1 MADFFYRQAKIKL
14 PTGGNRIRNN
24 AYVTIFGRDA
34 SAAYSNEDVKE
45 QLLPSPATSMTATY
59 DPNGTGRPAPILK
72 DVVVKL
78 EGDAGSLRRVEA
90 NFTCFDRES
99 FDKLEAALLV
109 PGSKILVKYGYV
121 GPESPSEAAMH
132 EFRVYDYS
140 FKITTENYF
149 ECSFKGVGKGGTYE
163 QNNINTAAAF
173 PAKKFV
179 TNYDFINDT
188 TTIQNIFDYMDYRI
202 QRDGNKGTV
211 RSMGNSAFAPKDG
224 ISGTFKDKSGNF
236 AILEAPEKYN
246 SPVKLEGGILT
257 DYFLQYV
264 QFKCI
269 VAWLNKYVLYDNI
282 KGDSE
287 LPKYKL
293 KFDPKYS
300 GIICDMPSGK
310 VWSADPGKMLFP
322 YEKNAPENNYTEM
335 DKRPEDLDDF
345 EFISCD
351 KIDRSGYQHLQSD
364 SGLQEGMGNPEYI
377 LLSRDLMRTIQME
390 FNSAATGE
398 KNKEEE
404 ADKSKGGIIL
414 NKFMKSIFA
423 NIRDNSGGAWDF
435 YLDQDDLDPEV
446 VWIINR
452 KCPGAPEE
460 IEPLVIDPVGGS
472 NGVRSLDIAASVPQ
486 ETQAMI
492 FGGSPDT
499 VTEQEIGKNVIQQKE
514 VRTPVQASEERAI
527 KKQQANARKGLT
539 DGMYGVSAISSAK
552 AALAVLVGEMTALER
567 AKKGQFNDG
576 NDPAQLPFPLTFSV
590 VLDGIEGFRF
600 GDTITTNY
608 LPARYREETSGLKI
622 VFTVTKYEHKIA
634 NNDWTTTVTALGR
647 IRES

>member
-1 MADFFYRQAKIKL
+1 MSDFFYRQAKVQL
-14 PTGGNRIRNN
+14 PTGGSRIRNN
-24 AYVTIFGRDA
+24 AYVAIFSDGDE
-34 SAAYSNEDVKE
+34 SI

-59 DPNGTGRPAPILK
+59 NPNGSGRPAPLLK

-90 NFTCFDRES
+90 NFTCYDKES
-99 FDKLEAALLV
+99 FDELEATLLV

-121 GPESPSEAAMH
+121 GPEAPSESAEH

-140 FKITTENYF
+140 FKITTANYF

-179 TNYDFINDT
+179 TNYDFVNDT

-224 ISGTFKDKSGNF
+224 ISGEFTDGSGKF

-257 DYFLQYV
+257 DYYLQYV

-269 VAWLNKYVLYDNI
+269 INWLNKYVLYDNI
-282 KGDSE
+282 SDDSI
-287 LPKYKL
+287 PKYKL

-300 GIICDMPSGK
+300 GIMCDMPSGK

-322 YEKNAPENNYTEM
+322 YEKNRPENNYTAMSE
-335 DKRPEDLDDF
+335 RPDDLDDF
-345 EFISCD
+345 KFISCD

-364 SGLQEGMGNPEYI
+364 SGLVPGMGNPEYI
-377 LLSRDLMRTIQME
+377 LICRDLMRTIQAE
-390 FNSAATGE
+390 FNAAATKE

-404 ADKSKGGIIL
+404 SDKSTGGMIL
-414 NKFMKSIFA
+414 NKFMKAIFA
-423 NIRDNSGGAWDF
+423 NIRDVSGGAWDF

-446 VWIINR
+446 IWIINR
-452 KCPGAPEE
+452 RCPGAPEE
-460 IEPLVIDPVGGS
+460 VTALTLDPIGGS
-472 NGVRSLDIAASVPQ
+472 NGIRSLDIAASVPQ
-486 ETQAMI
+486 ETQAKI

-499 VTEQEIGKNVIQQKE
+499 VSEQEIGMNVIQQKD
-514 VRTPVQASEERAI
+514 VRVPDQGGAAERVV
-527 KKQQANARKGLT
+527 KEQQNNARKGLN
-539 DGMYGVSAISSAK
+539 DGMYGTSAISAAK
-552 AALAVLVGEMTALER
+552 AALSVLVGEMDALER

-576 NDPAQLPFPLTFSV
+576 NDPAQLPFPLSFSV
-590 VLDGIEGFRF
+590 TLDGIEGFRF
-600 GDTITTNY
+600 GDTITTSY
-608 LPARYREETSGLKI
+608 LPARYTKATSGLKI

-647 IRES
+647 IREA